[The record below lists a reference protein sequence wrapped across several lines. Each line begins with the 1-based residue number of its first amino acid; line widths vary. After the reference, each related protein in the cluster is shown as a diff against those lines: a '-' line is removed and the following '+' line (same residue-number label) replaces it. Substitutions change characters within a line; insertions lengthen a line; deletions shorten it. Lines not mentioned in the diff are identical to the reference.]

1 MKKEKNYISTIAI
14 TISAGVSAY
23 FIWQSFLERT
33 NRYGIESALPLII
46 PALALGIPIIS
57 IVIIMMS
64 RNIKYR
70 KLLANGV
77 KSVGFIKKITET
89 GNYIKK
95 QPEVKFEID
104 VLEENGNTFLG
115 EVTTVVHFAEL
126 QLLKEGEPIP
136 VIYKINNKKEI
147 SADTKP
153 DVKKLQDKVA
163 QYKAQNNIE

>member
-46 PALALGIPIIS
+46 PALALGIPIITVL
-57 IVIIMMS
+57 IVTML
-64 RNIKYR
+64 RELKYR
-70 KLLANGV
+70 RILANGV

-95 QPEVKFEID
+95 QPEVKFEVD
-104 VLEENGNTFLG
+104 VLEENGNTFFG
-115 EVTTVVHFAEL
+115 EVTTVVHFTEL

-136 VIYKINNKKEI
+136 VIYKVNNKKEI
-147 SADTKP
+147 STDTKP
-153 DVKKLQDKVA
+153 DVKKLQDKIA
-163 QYKAQNNIE
+163 QYKTQNNIE